1 MTEPMLGNLASGM
14 YNARQCLCQ
23 GSAPLQSYV
32 GIIHNEICRIGCTIK
47 SYEHLDSLWILL
59 EIKSV
64 SFNSLCASFAVTK
77 VKLTVREAS
86 LIALLA
92 PKFSMCV

>member
-1 MTEPMLGNLASGM
+1 MPRVMPHFKATLVSSTMK
-14 YNARQCLCQ
+14 
-23 GSAPLQSYV
+23 SAVLDAQLR
-32 GIIHNEICRIGCTIK
+32 G
-47 SYEHLDSLWILL
+47 YEHLDSLWILR

-64 SFNSLCASFAVTK
+64 SFNSLCASFTVTK

-92 PKFSMCV
+92 PKVLYVCIVLCCY

>member
-1 MTEPMLGNLASGM
+1 MLDSAYAEGH
-14 YNARQCLCQ
+14 
-23 GSAPLQSYV
+23 APLQSYV
-32 GIIHNEICRIGCTIK
+32 GIIHNKICRIGCTIK
-47 SYEHLDSLWILL
+47 SYEHLDFLWILLL

-64 SFNSLCASFAVTK
+64 SFNSLCASFTVTK

-92 PKFSMCV
+92 PKVLYVCIVLCCY